1 MLLLF
6 ISYSTLGGP
15 AVGSDGTENSRLD
28 QREFCIHLDS
38 DMCNS
43 FHSFYTF
50 LKKLIIINVYK
61 TKNQLTNKLTCSV
74 VTAESTAMSLSRYV
88 H

>member
-38 DMCNS
+38 D
-43 FHSFYTF
+43 
-50 LKKLIIINVYK
+50 IISSNIY
-61 TKNQLTNKLTCSV
+61 
-74 VTAESTAMSLSRYV
+74 
-88 H
+88 